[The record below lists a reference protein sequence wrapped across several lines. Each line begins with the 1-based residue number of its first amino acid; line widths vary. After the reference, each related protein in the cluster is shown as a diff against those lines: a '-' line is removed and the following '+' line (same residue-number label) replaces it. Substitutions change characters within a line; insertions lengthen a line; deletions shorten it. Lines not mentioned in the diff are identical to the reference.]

1 MNKFFLLSLLFLF
14 FATWMAEPAS
24 THGGQYTPPGDTV
37 PPNIGNPS
45 GPTTPGGSTGPT
57 TPGPQGP
64 SIAGPKGPATPTAP
78 LRGGPRRGGAYT
90 RPSRGRGSAS
100 MGMERWE
107 IWWGNNKDAFLDLKT
122 RFGAHYTYSGSGT
135 FLIGRGRKEIA
146 QPSGRPSTEVIR
158 TQVLPSLIA
167 ALDSDHP
174 DILDSA
180 LLAIARTTP
189 ASDADLVLAR
199 IEASLQSR
207 FVSVRQAA
215 CLSLG
220 VLGSPKACQTCYDL
234 MIDNR
239 AGRKL
244 VGGEKVPQTIRAFGA
259 LSLGLINSAQSA
271 PKLRLVVD
279 KEDARTQKDLIAC
292 AITALGLMNDT
303 STRDETVRFLIEK
316 FFDTRIDAAIR
327 AYIPV
332 ALGRLGD
339 GVALTPLINWF
350 RQDDQDPRLARSCAV
365 AMGRLATVDDSE
377 AISLLIKA
385 VSRSKD
391 ALTRHYALIALAQI
405 GARDKR
411 SAAHEKEHQAIAR
424 LFLSQ
429 IARPTKPQHRAWAS
443 LAGAIYARGQ
453 DGQQGK
459 IISKIR
465 ESFHDTRNLSDKS
478 AMAVSLGLLTAA
490 GHAEMLFDALAETKN
505 KAFQG
510 YLCVSLGL
518 MNWRRENELICDL
531 AQNASVAALRLQAA
545 TALGLMGDR
554 EAVDVLVLV
563 LRNSRAL
570 PIVSSAAKALGLI
583 GDKSAIAPLKE
594 ILADD
599 SVSDLGR
606 AFAAVALG
614 ILGEKS
620 QLPWNA
626 AITADSN
633 YSVRVDAIREI
644 ADIL

>member
-1 MNKFFLLSLLFLF
+1 MYKTFLLTLVTLI
-14 FATWMAEPAS
+14 FAVSMTEPLS
-24 THGGQYTPPGDTV
+24 SHGGQYIPPGDTV

-45 GPTTPGGSTGPT
+45 GPSTPGGTTGPN

-78 LRGGPRRGGAYT
+78 PSGIRGRGGAFT
-90 RPSRGRGSAS
+90 RPSRGRGGAT

-107 IWWGNNKDAFLDLKT
+107 IWWGNNKDAFLDLKN
-122 RFGAHYTYSGSGT
+122 RIGANGTYSGSGS
-135 FLIGRGRKEIA
+135 FLAGRGRKDMA
-146 QPSGRPSTEVIR
+146 HPSGRPSTEVIR
-158 TQVLPSLIA
+158 SEVLPALMA
-167 ALDSDHP
+167 ALESDHP

-189 ASDADLVLAR
+189 AADADLVLAR
-199 IEASLQSR
+199 IEASLKSR

-234 MIDNR
+234 MVDNK
-239 AGRKL
+239 AGRKAM
-244 VGGEKVPQTIRAFGA
+244 GGEKVPQMIRAFGA

-271 PKLRLVVD
+271 SKLRLVVD

-292 AITALGLMNDT
+292 AITALGLMNDP
-303 STRDETVRFLIEK
+303 STRDESLRFLIAK
-316 FFDTRIDAAIR
+316 FRDTRIDAAIR

-339 GVALTPLINWF
+339 GVAMTPIIRVF
-350 RQDDQDPRLARSCAV
+350 RENDLDPRLGRSCAV
-365 AMGRLATVDDSE
+365 ALGRLATVDDAE
-377 AISLLIKA
+377 ALSLLVQA

-405 GARDKR
+405 GARDT
-411 SAAHEKEHQAIAR
+411 SFAAHEKEHQTIAR

-429 IARPTKPQHRAWAS
+429 ISRPSKPQHRAWAS

-453 DGQQGK
+453 NAQQGL

-465 ESFHDTRNLSDKS
+465 ENFHDTRNLSDKS
-478 AMAVSLGLLTAA
+478 AMAVSLGLL
-490 GHAEMLFDALAETKN
+490 GSVNSAELLFSALRETKN

-510 YLCVSLGL
+510 YLCLGLGL
-518 MNWRRENELICDL
+518 MNWKKSTETICDI
-531 AQNASVAALRLQAA
+531 AKKGSVAALRLQAA

-583 GDKSAIAPLKE
+583 GDKAAIPPLKE
-594 ILADD
+594 ILSDD

-620 QLPWNA
+620 DLPWNA
-626 AITADSN
+626 SITADSN
-633 YSVRVDAIREI
+633 YSVRVNAIREI

>member
-1 MNKFFLLSLLFLF
+1 MNKYFLLSILTLLFTIWL
-14 FATWMAEPAS
+14 TEPAS

-37 PPNIGNPS
+37 PPNVGNPS
-45 GPTTPGGSTGPT
+45 GPSTPGGSSGTT

-64 SIAGPKGPATPTAP
+64 SIRGPTGPATPIAP
-78 LRGGPRRGGAYT
+78 PRGGRGRGGAFT
-90 RPSRGRGSAS
+90 RPSRGRGWTS

-107 IWWGNNKDAFLDLKT
+107 IWWGNNKDAFLDLKN
-122 RFGAHYTYSGSGT
+122 RVGANGTYSGSGS
-135 FLIGRGRKEIA
+135 FLAGRGRKDTA

-158 TQVLPSLIA
+158 NQVLPSLIA

-189 ASDADLVLAR
+189 AADADLVLSR
-199 IEASLQSR
+199 VVGFLEWR
-207 FVSVRQAA
+207 FVWVRQAA
-215 CLSLG
+215 CVSLG
-220 VLGSPKACQTCYDL
+220 VLGSPKACQACYDL
-234 MIDNR
+234 MVDNK

-244 VGGEKVPQTIRAFGA
+244 VGGKKVPQIIRAFGA

-279 KEDARTQKDLIAC
+279 KESPKTQKDLIAC
-292 AITALGLMNDT
+292 AIAALGLMNDP
-303 STRDETVRFLIEK
+303 SIRDENVRFLIGK
-316 FFDTRIDAAIR
+316 FRDTRIDAAIR

-339 GVALTPLINWF
+339 AVALTPLIKAF
-350 RQDDQDPRLARSCAV
+350 RQNDQDSRLSRSCAV

-377 AISLLIKA
+377 AISLLVEA

-405 GARDKR
+405 GARDSR
-411 SAAHEKEHQAIAR
+411 PAAHEKEHQAIAR

-429 IARPTKPQHRAWAS
+429 ISRPTKPQHRAWAS

-453 DGQQGK
+453 DAQQGL

-465 ESFHDTRNLSDKS
+465 ENFHDTRNLSDKS
-478 AMAVSLGLLTAA
+478 AMAVSLGLL
-490 GHAEMLFDALAETKN
+490 GSVNSAEMLFSALLETKN

-510 YLCVSLGL
+510 YLCLGLGL
-518 MNWRRENELICDL
+518 MNWKTATERICDI
-531 AQNASVAALRLQAA
+531 AKKGSVAVLRLQAA

-554 EAVDVLVLV
+554 EAVDVLILV

-583 GDKSAIAPLKE
+583 GDKSAIGPLKE

-599 SVSDLGR
+599 SVSALGR
-606 AFAAVALG
+606 AFAVVALG

-626 AITADSN
+626 AITANSN